1 MSKAPDASGEGVS
14 RWKQRQAAKAMMY
27 AMSNERSGDAIAA
40 RRQLATA
47 DKYAPQV
54 QGWQGQAWGL
64 ASTKVSG
71 RQDPKATRFSAGG
84 SRGGELFYGQKREF
98 NSICRRRT
106 QIDSFELA
114 GEEGEKGEGRRRVVK
129 GCSGR

>member
-54 QGWQGQAWGL
+54 QGWQGVYSSGDDGDNEDRGT
-64 ASTKVSG
+64 AS
-71 RQDPKATRFSAGG
+71 
-84 SRGGELFYGQKREF
+84 
-98 NSICRRRT
+98 I
-106 QIDSFELA
+106 
-114 GEEGEKGEGRRRVVK
+114 
-129 GCSGR
+129 